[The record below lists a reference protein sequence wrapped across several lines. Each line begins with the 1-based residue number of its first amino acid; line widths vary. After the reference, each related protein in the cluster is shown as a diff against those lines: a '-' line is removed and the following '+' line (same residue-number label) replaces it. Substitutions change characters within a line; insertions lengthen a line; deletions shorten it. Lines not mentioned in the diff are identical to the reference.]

1 VSNRPRLSEF
11 DTGEQRKGHPQNG
24 IPAASN
30 SAMAVA
36 RFLLAALWTVAAS
49 CHFTVSYPATIAPLD
64 EKTEGN
70 GPCGGADVN
79 SRANVVE
86 WPVAGAP
93 VGFMSTHP
101 SAKYHI
107 MAALS
112 NDTKAW
118 KMLIPGLEQGG
129 KVGFACLT
137 AVPGVAAWVGQPAV
151 VQIHQLSTDGSL
163 FQVWARFR
171 EAQGAGLMAHLVR
184 GRQVHRRPCGGIAQ
198 GRQRLQELDRAVPS
212 LRDDVNYRIDA
223 VARPRAVS
231 VSHRS
236 CGPGRAVEPRRS
248 VGCWGGHAGCVAVTK
263 AERANEVG

>member
-1 VSNRPRLSEF
+1 VINQPRLSEF
-11 DTGEQRKGHPQNG
+11 DTGEQRNGRPQNG

-30 SAMAVA
+30 SVMAAA
-36 RFLLAALWTVAAS
+36 RFLLAALWAVAAS

-137 AVPGVAAWVGQPAV
+137 AVPGIAAWVGQPAV

-163 FQVWARFR
+163 FQVWSLPRGPRSRADGASSAWPSSSPTALRRHCPRTTAPART
-171 EAQGAGLMAHLVR
+171 
-184 GRQVHRRPCGGIAQ
+184 RP
-198 GRQRLQELDRAVPS
+198 
-212 LRDDVNYRIDA
+212 
-223 VARPRAVS
+223 
-231 VSHRS
+231 
-236 CGPGRAVEPRRS
+236 
-248 VGCWGGHAGCVAVTK
+248 GCP
-263 AERANEVG
+263 